1 MAANMTITE
10 APSGGGI
17 ELMRSRRG
25 FELIKIVGS
34 TTAVD
39 DTGTYTPKKIKADA
53 NTVIIGGCFFISSVS
68 GGVITIGS
76 KIALGNA
83 TVWVWLAEGL

>member
-25 FELIKIVGS
+25 MELIKIVG
-34 TTAVD
+34 TATAVD

-53 NTVIIGGCFFISSVS
+53 NTIVIGGGFDVSSVS
-68 GGVITIGS
+68 NGVVTIRS
-76 KIALGNA
+76 KIALGGA
-83 TVWVWLAEGL
+83 TNYVWLAEGL